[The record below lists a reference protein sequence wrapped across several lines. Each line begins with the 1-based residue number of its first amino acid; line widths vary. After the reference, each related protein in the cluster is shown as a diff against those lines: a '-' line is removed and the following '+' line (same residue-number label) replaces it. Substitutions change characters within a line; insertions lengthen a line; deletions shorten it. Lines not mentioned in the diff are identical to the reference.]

1 MLSHIYDYYVKENYE
16 DDLMVYPCIIVN
28 YIFLTFHFEKSDY
41 TMKAITFS
49 LRNFSWSSN

>member
-1 MLSHIYDYYVKENYE
+1 MLSHIYDYYVKENYK
-16 DDLMVYPCIIVN
+16 DDLMVYPCILVN

-49 LRNFSWSSN
+49 LRSFTWSSN